1 MSEWDFFLLR
11 SSSHKRG
18 DDVKKALF
26 FLDKSHEGE
35 TEVREKMSLG
45 EDHYGQG
52 KEASLL

>member
-1 MSEWDFFLLR
+1 MSGIFFLLR

-26 FLDKSHEGE
+26 FLDKSNEGE